1 MFLLINPTVGG
12 GGVMF
17 LLINPTARTG
27 WVPLCM
33 DCVSHTEDE
42 EVEDTDGGTCRFLLF
57 RR

>member
-1 MFLLINPTVGG
+1 
-12 GGVMF
+12 MF